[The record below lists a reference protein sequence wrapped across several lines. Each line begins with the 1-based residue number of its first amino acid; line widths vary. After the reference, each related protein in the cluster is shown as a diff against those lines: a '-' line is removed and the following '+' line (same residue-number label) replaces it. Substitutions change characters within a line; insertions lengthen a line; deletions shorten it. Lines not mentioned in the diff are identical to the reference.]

1 MLEISF
7 SVSRFWAGFG
17 LGILF
22 TLVALLAWGLWIGR
36 RS

>member
-1 MLEISF
+1 MFDISF

-22 TLVALLAWGLWIGR
+22 TLGALFMWGV
-36 RS
+36 